1 MVHQLHDA
9 TTRSNDTLEDFQLLS
24 GTSTTSVTTMT
35 QKANGKQDK
44 GRGEGFCKKF
54 LQQKWKLHL
63 K

>member
-24 GTSTTSVTTMT
+24 GTTISVTTMT

-44 GRGEGFCKKF
+44 GRREGFCKKF
-54 LQQKWKLHL
+54 L
-63 K
+63 